1 MYDLI
6 LKNCNIVNE
15 GSIFE
20 SDIAIKNSRI
30 ELISKEIDSESKK
43 VIDIGGKHV
52 IPGLIDDQVHF
63 REPGLTHKGEIA
75 TESKAGLA
83 GGVTSYFEMPN
94 VNPTT
99 TTNENLTKKF
109 ELASTRSL
117 SNYSFHLGGSNTN
130 IEEIKKVDI
139 NQAAALKVFM
149 GASTGEMLVDSID
162 ALDDI
167 FNYSPLIVVTHCEDP
182 QRVTDNEKLFFEK
195 YGNDLSAE
203 HHHLIRDVESCY
215 LSSSLAVDLAK
226 KYDSDLHV
234 FHLTTEK
241 EMELFTAGKIDGK
254 KITAEVCVH
263 HMYFN
268 ESRYADLGNQIKC
281 NPSIKYES
289 DRLALINALLTDKID
304 IIATDHAPHTWEE
317 KNQSYSKAPAGLPL
331 VQHGMQIL
339 MDFYHQDILS
349 LETIVQ
355 KTSHN
360 VANRFQVKERGYIR
374 EGYYADLAVLDID
387 KPYTVSNDNI
397 LYKCGWSPF
406 NGHTFQSSI
415 FMTIVNGNIAFTD
428 GQVAEDLPF
437 GMQIELSLIH
447 I

>member
-43 VIDIGGKHV
+43 VIDIGGKYV

-428 GQVAEDLPF
+428 GQVVEDLPF
-437 GMQIELSLIH
+437 GMQIEFDR
-447 I
+447 

>member
-30 ELISKEIDSESKK
+30 ELISKGIDSESKK

-437 GMQIELSLIH
+437 GMQIEFDR
-447 I
+447 

>member
-30 ELISKEIDSESKK
+30 ELISKEIDSESKR

-75 TESKAGLA
+75 TESKASLA

-415 FMTIVNGNIAFTD
+415 YMTIVNGNIAFTD
-428 GQVAEDLPF
+428 GQVVEDLPF
-437 GMQIELSLIH
+437 GMQIEFDR
-447 I
+447 

>member
-1 MYDLI
+1 MYDLV
-6 LKNCNIVNE
+6 LKNCKIVNE
-15 GSIFE
+15 NLIIE

-30 ELISKEIDSESKK
+30 EKISKDISSDSKE
-43 VIDIGGKHV
+43 VIDVNGRYV

-117 SNYSFHLGGSNTN
+117 SNYSFHLGASNTN
-130 IEEIKKVDI
+130 IEEIKRADI
-139 NQAAALKVFM
+139 HQASALKVFM
-149 GASTGEMLVDSID
+149 GASTGDMLVDDLD

-167 FNYSPLIVVTHCEDP
+167 FNYSPLIVVTHCED
-182 QRVTDNEKLFFEK
+182 QKTVEKNEKLFDEK
-195 YGNDLSAE
+195 YGENVSAE
-203 HHHLIRDVESCY
+203 HHHLIRDVDSCY

-226 KYDSDLHV
+226 KYDADLHV

-241 EMELFTAGKIDGK
+241 EMSLFTAGDIDGK

-263 HMYFN
+263 HMFFN
-268 ESRYADLGNQIKC
+268 ETFYSELGNQIKC
-281 NPSIKYES
+281 NPSIKHES
-289 DRLALINALLTDKID
+289 DRAALIKALLENKID
-304 IIATDHAPHTWEE
+304 IIATDHAPHTWDE
-317 KNQSYSKAPAGLPL
+317 KNKPYVEAPAGLPL

-339 MDFYHQDILS
+339 MDFYHQNVIN
-349 LETIVQ
+349 LETIVE

-360 VANRFQVKERGYIR
+360 VAKRFQIKDRGYIR
-374 EGYYADLAVLDID
+374 EGYYADIAILDLD
-387 KPYTVSNDNI
+387 QPYTVSKENI

-406 NGHTFQSSI
+406 EGHDFKSSI
-415 FMTIVNGNIAFTD
+415 FMTIVNGNIAFKD
-428 GQVAEDLPF
+428 GMISDNLPF
-437 GMQIELSLIH
+437 GMQIEFNR
-447 I
+447 

>member
-6 LKNCNIVNE
+6 LKNCKIVNE
-15 GSIFE
+15 NNTLE
-20 SDIAIKNSRI
+20 SDIAIKNNRI
-30 ELISKEIDSESKK
+30 ELIESDINAESSE
-43 VIDIGGKHV
+43 VIDVNGRYV

-117 SNYSFHLGGSNTN
+117 SNYSFHLGASNTN

-167 FNYSPLIVVTHCEDP
+167 FHYSPLIVVTHCED
-182 QRVTDNEKLFFEK
+182 QKTIVENEKLFYKKF
-195 YGNDLSAE
+195 GNDLSAE
-203 HHHLIRDVESCY
+203 QHHLIRNVESCY
-215 LSSSLAVDLAK
+215 LSSSLAVSLAK

-241 EMELFTAGKIDGK
+241 EMDLFTSGDVIGK

-263 HMYFN
+263 HMHFN
-268 ESRYADLGNQIKC
+268 DSYYSELGNQIKC
-281 NPSIKYES
+281 NPSIKEES
-289 DRLALINALLTDKID
+289 DRLALIKALHDNKID
-304 IIATDHAPHTWEE
+304 IIATDHAPHTWDE
-317 KNQSYSKAPAGLPL
+317 KMSDYRDAPAGLPL
-331 VQHGMQIL
+331 VQHGLQIL

-349 LETIVQ
+349 LETIVE

-360 VANRFQVKERGYIR
+360 VAKRFQVKDRGFVR
-374 EGYYADLAVLDID
+374 EGYYADLAILDID
-387 KPYTVSNDNI
+387 KPYTVSEENI

-406 NGHTFQSSI
+406 SGKTFNSSI
-415 FMTIVNGNIAFTD
+415 YMTIVNGHVAFKD
-428 GQVAEDLPF
+428 GQITENLPF
-437 GMQIELSLIH
+437 GMQIEFDR
-447 I
+447 

>member
-6 LKNCNIVNE
+6 LKNCKIVNE
-15 GSIFE
+15 NNTLE
-20 SDIAIKNSRI
+20 SDIAIKNNRI
-30 ELISKEIDSESKK
+30 ELIGSDINAESSD
-43 VIDIGGKHV
+43 VVDVNGRYV

-117 SNYSFHLGGSNTN
+117 SNYSFHLGASNTN

-167 FNYSPLIVVTHCEDP
+167 FHYSPLIVVTHCED
-182 QRVTDNEKLFFEK
+182 QKTIVDNEKLFYEK
-195 YGNDLSAE
+195 FGNDLSAE
-203 HHHLIRDVESCY
+203 QHHLIRNVESCY
-215 LSSSLAVDLAK
+215 LSSSLAVSLAK
-226 KYDSDLHV
+226 KYDTDLHV

-241 EMELFTAGKIDGK
+241 EMDLFTSGDVIGK

-263 HMYFN
+263 HMHFN
-268 ESRYADLGNQIKC
+268 DSYYSELGNQIKC
-281 NPSIKYES
+281 NPSIKEER
-289 DRLALINALLTDKID
+289 DRLALIKSLLEDKID
-304 IIATDHAPHTWEE
+304 IIATDHAPHTWDE
-317 KNQSYSKAPAGLPL
+317 KMSDYRDAPAGLPL
-331 VQHGMQIL
+331 VQHGLQIL

-349 LETIVQ
+349 LETIVE

-360 VANRFQVKERGYIR
+360 VAKRFQVKDRGYIR
-374 EGYYADLAVLDID
+374 EGYYADLAILDID
-387 KPYTVSNDNI
+387 KPYTVSEENI

-406 NGHTFQSSI
+406 SGKTFNSSI
-415 FMTIVNGNIAFTD
+415 YMTIVNGHIAFKD
-428 GQVAEDLPF
+428 GQITENLPF
-437 GMQIELSLIH
+437 GMQIEFDR
-447 I
+447 

>member
-15 GSIFE
+15 NTIIE
-20 SDIAIKNSRI
+20 SDIAIKNNRI
-30 ELISKEIDSESKK
+30 ELIANSIDSEAKNIED
-43 VIDIGGKHV
+43 VNGRFV

-63 REPGLTHKGEIA
+63 REPGLTHKGDIA

-130 IEEIKKVDI
+130 IEEIKQVDI

-167 FNYSPLIVVTHCEDP
+167 FHYSPLTVVTHCEDP
-182 QRVTDNEKLFFEK
+182 QRVKDNEKLFYDK
-195 YGNDLSAE
+195 YGSDLSAE

-226 KYDSDLHV
+226 KYDANLHV
-234 FHLTTEK
+234 FHLTTAK
-241 EMELFTAGKIDGK
+241 EMDLFSPGPVDGK

-263 HMYFN
+263 HMHFN
-268 ESRYADLGNQIKC
+268 ESYYAELGNQIKC
-281 NPSIKYES
+281 NPSIKDES
-289 DRLALINALLTDKID
+289 DRLALIKALKEDKID
-304 IIATDHAPHTWEE
+304 IIASDHAPHTWDE
-317 KNQSYSKAPAGLPL
+317 KMMKYQDAPAGLPL
-331 VQHGMQIL
+331 VQHELQIL
-339 MDFYHQDILS
+339 MDFYNEGILS
-349 LETIVQ
+349 LETIVE

-360 VANRFQVKERGYIR
+360 VAKRFQVKDRGYIR
-374 EGYYADLAVLDID
+374 EGYYADLAILDIN
-387 KPYTVSNDNI
+387 KSYTVSEENI

-406 NGHTFQSSI
+406 AGKTFNSSI
-415 FMTIVNGNIAFTD
+415 YMTIVNGHIAFQD
-428 GQVAEDLPF
+428 NQINQDLPF
-437 GMQIELSLIH
+437 GMQVEFDR
-447 I
+447 

>member
-15 GSIFE
+15 GSVYE

-428 GQVAEDLPF
+428 GQVVEDLPF
-437 GMQIELSLIH
+437 GMQIEFDR
-447 I
+447 

>member
-15 GSIFE
+15 NTIIE
-20 SDIAIKNSRI
+20 SDIAIKNNRI
-30 ELISKEIDSESKK
+30 ELIANSIDSEAKNIED
-43 VIDIGGKHV
+43 VNARFV

-63 REPGLTHKGEIA
+63 REPGLTHKGDIA

-99 TTNENLTKKF
+99 TTNENLIKKF

-130 IEEIKKVDI
+130 IEEIKQVDI

-167 FNYSPLIVVTHCEDP
+167 FHYSPLTVVTHCEDP
-182 QRVTDNEKLFFEK
+182 QRVKDNEKLFYDK
-195 YGNDLSAE
+195 YGSDLSAE

-215 LSSSLAVDLAK
+215 LSSSLAVALAK
-226 KYDSDLHV
+226 KYDANLHV
-234 FHLTTEK
+234 FHLTTAK
-241 EMELFTAGKIDGK
+241 EMDLFSPGPVDGK

-268 ESRYADLGNQIKC
+268 ESYYAELGNQIKC
-281 NPSIKYES
+281 NPSIKDES
-289 DRLALINALLTDKID
+289 DRLALIKALKEDKID
-304 IIATDHAPHTWEE
+304 IIASDHAPHTWDE
-317 KNQSYSKAPAGLPL
+317 KMMKYQDAPAGLPL
-331 VQHGMQIL
+331 VQHELQIL
-339 MDFYHQDILS
+339 MDFYNEGILS
-349 LETIVQ
+349 LETIVE

-360 VANRFQVKERGYIR
+360 VAKRFQVKDRGYIR
-374 EGYYADLAVLDID
+374 EGYYADLAILDID
-387 KPYTVSNDNI
+387 KSYTVSEENI

-406 NGHTFQSSI
+406 AGKTFNSSI
-415 FMTIVNGNIAFTD
+415 YMTIVNGHIAFQD
-428 GQVAEDLPF
+428 NQINQDLPF
-437 GMQIELSLIH
+437 GMQVEFDR
-447 I
+447 

>member
-15 GSIFE
+15 GTIFE

-30 ELISKEIDSESKK
+30 ELISKEIDSESKR

-182 QRVTDNEKLFFEK
+182 QRITDNEKLFFEK

-203 HHHLIRDVESCY
+203 QHHLIRDVESCY
-215 LSSSLAVDLAK
+215 LSSSLAVSLAK
-226 KYDSDLHV
+226 KYDADLHV

-241 EMELFTAGKIDGK
+241 EMELFTKGEIDGK

-268 ESRYADLGNQIKC
+268 ESYYAELGNQIKC
-281 NPSIKYES
+281 NPSIKEES
-289 DRLALINALLTDKID
+289 DRLALIKALHDNKID
-304 IIATDHAPHTWEE
+304 IIATDHAPHTWDE
-317 KNQSYSKAPAGLPL
+317 KMMKYQDAPAGLPL
-331 VQHGMQIL
+331 VQHGLQIL
-339 MDFYHQDILS
+339 MEFYDQDILS
-349 LETIVQ
+349 LETIVE

-360 VANRFQVKERGYIR
+360 VAKRFQIKDRGFIR
-374 EGYYADLAVLDID
+374 EGYYADLAVVDID
-387 KPYTVSNDNI
+387 KNYEVTKENI
-397 LYKCGWSPF
+397 LYKCAWSPF
-406 NGHTFQSSI
+406 MGKTFKSSVHMTICNGH
-415 FMTIVNGNIAFTD
+415 IAFQD
-428 GQVAEDLPF
+428 GKVNKDIPF
-437 GMQIELSLIH
+437 GMQIAFDR
-447 I
+447 

>member
-1 MYDLI
+1 MFDLI
-6 LKNCNIVNE
+6 LKNCKIVNE
-15 GSIFE
+15 NSIFE

-30 ELISKEIDSESKK
+30 ELISKEISADSNQT
-43 VIDIGGKHV
+43 VDVQGRYV

-117 SNYSFHLGGSNTN
+117 SNYSFHLGASNTN
-130 IEEIKKVDI
+130 IEEIKRADI
-139 NQAAALKVFM
+139 HQASALKVFM
-149 GASTGEMLVDSID
+149 GASTGDMLVDDLD

-167 FNYSPLIVVTHCEDP
+167 FNYSPLIVVTHCED
-182 QRVTDNEKLFFEK
+182 QKTVEKNEKLFEEK
-195 YGNDLSAE
+195 YGDNVTAE

-226 KYDSDLHV
+226 KYDADLHV

-241 EMELFTAGKIDGK
+241 EMELFTAGDIDGK

-263 HMYFN
+263 HMFFN
-268 ESRYADLGNQIKC
+268 ESFYSKLGNQIKC

-289 DRLALINALLTDKID
+289 DRSALIKSLLENKID
-304 IIATDHAPHTWEE
+304 IIATDHAPHTWDE
-317 KNQSYSKAPAGLPL
+317 KNKAYTEAPAGLPL

-339 MDFYHQDILS
+339 MDFYHQDVIS
-349 LETIVQ
+349 LETIVE

-360 VANRFQVKERGYIR
+360 VAKRFQIKDRGYIR
-374 EGYYADLAVLDID
+374 EGYFADITILDLD
-387 KPYTVSNDNI
+387 KPYKVSKENI

-406 NGHTFQSSI
+406 EGHDFKSSI
-415 FMTIVNGNIAFTD
+415 FMTIVNGNIAFKD
-428 GQVAEDLPF
+428 GMVSDNLPF
-437 GMQIELSLIH
+437 GMQIEFNR
-447 I
+447 

>member
-30 ELISKEIDSESKK
+30 ELISKEIDSESKR

-428 GQVAEDLPF
+428 GQVVEDLPF
-437 GMQIELSLIH
+437 GMQIEFDR
-447 I
+447 

>member
-30 ELISKEIDSESKK
+30 ELISKEIDSESKR

-215 LSSSLAVDLAK
+215 LSSSLAVSLAK
-226 KYDSDLHV
+226 KYDADLHV

-241 EMELFTAGKIDGK
+241 EMELFTKGEIDGK

-268 ESRYADLGNQIKC
+268 ESYYAELGNQIKC
-281 NPSIKYES
+281 NPSIKEES
-289 DRLALINALLTDKID
+289 DRLALIKALHDNKID
-304 IIATDHAPHTWEE
+304 IIATDHAPHTWDE
-317 KNQSYSKAPAGLPL
+317 KMMKYQDAPAGLPL
-331 VQHGMQIL
+331 VQHGLQIL
-339 MDFYHQDILS
+339 MEFYDQDILS
-349 LETIVQ
+349 LETIVE

-360 VANRFQVKERGYIR
+360 VAKRFQVKDRGYIR
-374 EGYYADLAVLDID
+374 EGYYADLAVIDID
-387 KPYTVSNDNI
+387 KNYEVTKENI
-397 LYKCGWSPF
+397 LYKCAWSPF
-406 NGHTFQSSI
+406 MGKTFKSSVYMTICNGH
-415 FMTIVNGNIAFTD
+415 IAFQD
-428 GQVAEDLPF
+428 GQVSKDIPF
-437 GMQIELSLIH
+437 GMQIEFDR
-447 I
+447 

>member
-30 ELISKEIDSESKK
+30 ELISKEIDSESKR
-43 VIDIGGKHV
+43 VIDIGNKHV

-289 DRLALINALLTDKID
+289 DRLALINALLKDKID

-397 LYKCGWSPF
+397 LYKCGWSPLD
-406 NGHTFQSSI
+406 GHTFQSSI

-437 GMQIELSLIH
+437 GMQIEFDR
-447 I
+447 

>member
-43 VIDIGGKHV
+43 VTDIDGKYV

-406 NGHTFQSSI
+406 NGYTFQSSI

-428 GQVAEDLPF
+428 GQVVEDLPF
-437 GMQIELSLIH
+437 GMQIEFDR
-447 I
+447 

>member
-6 LKNCNIVNE
+6 LKNCNVVNE
-15 GSIFE
+15 NKKFE
-20 SDIAIKNSRI
+20 SDIGIKNNRI
-30 ELISKEIDSESKK
+30 ELIASNISSESKQ
-43 VIDIGGKHV
+43 VVDIEGRHV

-63 REPGLTHKGEIA
+63 REPGLTHKGTIA
-75 TESKAGLA
+75 TESRAGLA
-83 GGVTSYFEMPN
+83 GGVTSFFEMPN

-99 TTNENLTKKF
+99 TTNENLIKKF
-109 ELASTRSL
+109 QLASQKSL

-130 IEEIKKVDI
+130 IEEIKRVDI

-149 GASTGEMLVDSID
+149 GASTGEMLVDSLD

-182 QRVTDNEKLFFEK
+182 QRVKDNEKLFLEK
-195 YGNDLSAE
+195 HGTDLCAE

-215 LSSSLAVDLAK
+215 LSSSLAVRLAK
-226 KYDSDLHV
+226 KYDADLHV

-241 EMELFTAGKIDGK
+241 EMELFTAGEIDGK

-268 ESRYADLGNQIKC
+268 ETYYSELGNQIKC
-281 NPSIKYES
+281 NPSIKEES
-289 DRLALINALLTDKID
+289 DRLALIKALNDKKID

-317 KNQSYSKAPAGLPL
+317 KMMSYPDAPAGLPL
-331 VQHGMQIL
+331 VQHGLQIL
-339 MDFYHQDILS
+339 MDFYHQDILT
-349 LETIVQ
+349 LETIVE

-360 VANRFQVKERGYIR
+360 VAKRFQIKDRGYIR
-374 EGYYADLAVLDID
+374 EGYYADLAVLDLN
-387 KPYTVSNDNI
+387 KPYEVSKDNI

-406 NGHTFQSSI
+406 SGKTFNSSI
-415 FMTIVNGNIAFTD
+415 YMTVINGYIAFQD
-428 GQVAEDLPF
+428 GQVKEDLPF
-437 GMQIELSLIH
+437 GMQIEFDR
-447 I
+447 

>member
-1 MYDLI
+1 MYDLV
-6 LKNCNIVNE
+6 LKNCRIVNE
-15 GSIFE
+15 SKTLE
-20 SDIAIKNSRI
+20 SDIAIKNNRI
-30 ELISKEIDSESKK
+30 ELIGSDINAESSE
-43 VIDIGGKHV
+43 VIDVNGRYV

-117 SNYSFHLGGSNTN
+117 SNYSFHLGASNTN

-167 FNYSPLIVVTHCEDP
+167 FHYSPLIVVTHCED
-182 QRVTDNEKLFFEK
+182 QKTIVDNEKLFYEK
-195 YGNDLSAE
+195 FGNDLSAQQ
-203 HHHLIRDVESCY
+203 HHLIRNVESCY
-215 LSSSLAVDLAK
+215 LSSSLAVSLAK
-226 KYDSDLHV
+226 KYDTDLHV

-241 EMELFTAGKIDGK
+241 EMDLFTSGDVIGK

-263 HMYFN
+263 HMHFN
-268 ESRYADLGNQIKC
+268 ESYYSELGNQIKC
-281 NPSIKYES
+281 NPSIKEES
-289 DRLALINALLTDKID
+289 DRLALIKALHENKID
-304 IIATDHAPHTWEE
+304 IIATDHAPHTWDE
-317 KNQSYSKAPAGLPL
+317 KMRDYRDAPAGLPL
-331 VQHGMQIL
+331 VQHGLQIL

-349 LETIVQ
+349 LETIVE

-360 VANRFQVKERGYIR
+360 VAKRFQVKDRGYVR
-374 EGYYADLAVLDID
+374 EGYYADLAILDID
-387 KPYTVSNDNI
+387 KPYTVSEENI

-406 NGHTFQSSI
+406 SGKTFNSSI
-415 FMTIVNGNIAFTD
+415 YMTIVNGHIAFKD
-428 GQVAEDLPF
+428 GQVNENIPF
-437 GMQIELSLIH
+437 GMQIEFDR
-447 I
+447 